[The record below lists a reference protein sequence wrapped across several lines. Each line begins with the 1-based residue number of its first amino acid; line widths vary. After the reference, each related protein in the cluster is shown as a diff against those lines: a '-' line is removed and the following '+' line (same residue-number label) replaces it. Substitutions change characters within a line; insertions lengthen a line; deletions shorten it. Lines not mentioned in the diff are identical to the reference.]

1 MLCFPFYD
9 LSALT
14 VSFGFSWHC
23 LASVGKKVKE
33 IMRKKC
39 FSVQQKW
46 MLVLT
51 RTLNQLLD
59 SSRVSSAVVNM
70 TVV

>member
-9 LSALT
+9 LSALA

-23 LASVGKKVKE
+23 LASIGKKVKE

-39 FSVQQKW
+39 FSVYSRNGFLYSRGHSINCW
-46 MLVLT
+46 ILVESPPLLLT
-51 RTLNQLLD
+51 
-59 SSRVSSAVVNM
+59 
-70 TVV
+70 